1 MRLGAQ
7 ARHGEHQFGAAIA
20 AIREMSVLSG
30 VERKEVRRPGEF
42 DALTDDE
49 LERALRERL
58 NSLGLLTP
66 DAGSDTRH

>member
-1 MRLGAQ
+1 M
-7 ARHGEHQFGAAIA
+7 ESHQFGAAIA
-20 AIREMSVLSG
+20 AIREMGVLSG
-30 VERKEVRRPGEF
+30 QRVQRKEVGRPGEF